1 MTPETP
7 NSITSASIRRLR
19 RGALAGLIL
28 TLTLAPALCA
38 WAADSGLE
46 RRPSPAGANVYII
59 APAAG
64 ETVSSPVRVQFGL
77 QGMGVAPAGV
87 EQAGTGHHH
96 LLIDTDL
103 PANLSVP
110 IAADNQ
116 HRHYGGGQTE
126 TVLELSPGKHT
137 LQLLLGDERHIPLDP
152 PVMSEKI
159 EILVE

>member
-1 MTPETP
+1 MTPTNP
-7 NSITSASIRRLR
+7 NSATSASIRRTRVGRL
-19 RGALAGLIL
+19 GGLIL
-28 TLTLAPALCA
+28 ALTLTPTLCA
-38 WAADSGLE
+38 WAAESGLE
-46 RRPSPAGANVYII
+46 RRPSPPDANVYII
-59 APAAG
+59 SPAAG

-77 QGMGVAPAGV
+77 RGMGVAPAGV
-87 EQAGTGHHH
+87 EKKGTGHHH
-96 LLIDTDL
+96 LLIDTDV
-103 PANLSVP
+103 PTNLSFP
-110 IAADNQ
+110 IPADDQ